1 MTTTAPTTAP
11 LAVSLRSVRHTF
23 GRTNALLDIGLDVA
37 WGECVALFGHNGAGK
52 TTLLRVLATLL
63 KPSSGTVQVA
73 GHLYPGDR
81 ARIRAV
87 TGFLGHQPLLY
98 DDLTSR
104 ENLRFYA
111 RLFDLPDV
119 EDRVS
124 EVLTAVGMERM
135 AERRVRTLSNGMQ
148 KRVAL
153 ARALLHRPKVLL
165 LDEPETGLD
174 QASLTLLE
182 QVLQDSLQ
190 AGTSVIMS
198 THDVD
203 FGLRL
208 AHRAVVI
215 DDGRVAK
222 DVPANEVDA
231 GALRELLAGHRE
243 RTP

>member
-1 MTTTAPTTAP
+1 VTTTASTTAP
-11 LAVSLRSVRHTF
+11 MAVSLHSVRHTF
-23 GRTNALLDIGLDVA
+23 GRTSALLDIGLDVA

-52 TTLLRVLATLL
+52 TTLLRIMATLL
-63 KPSSGTVQVA
+63 KPTSGTMQMA
-73 GHLYPGDR
+73 GHPYPGDR
-81 ARIRAV
+81 SLIRAA

-104 ENLRFYA
+104 ENLRFYG
-111 RLFDLPDV
+111 RLFDVSDV
-119 EDRVS
+119 ESRVS
-124 EVLTAVGMERM
+124 EVLEAVGMERM

-182 QVLQDSLQ
+182 QVLKDSLQ
-190 AGTSVIMS
+190 TGASIVMA

-215 DDGRVAK
+215 DGGRVVK
-222 DVPANEVDA
+222 DVPASEMDA
-231 GALRELLAGHRE
+231 DALRELLAGHRE
-243 RTP
+243 HTP